1 MEILL
6 IRHGQ
11 SEADLINVHEG
22 RADYPL
28 TELGKEQAK
37 RLACR
42 LNEHC
47 PPDIIWTSTLKRA
60 SETATI
66 LADEVGCMLMNE
78 PNLMEYN
85 NGVLAGTPKETV
97 ASKYSNP
104 AEGRKPHERV
114 QNGESELE
122 FRMRAE
128 IVFSKILAES
138 YCVARIAIVS
148 HGGMISNLLKAF
160 LQLPVTANVSFYTG
174 DTGMHLLRKNG
185 EKHVLVSMNNTEHLI
200 KV

>member
-11 SEADLINVHEG
+11 SEADILHVHEG

-28 TELGKEQAK
+28 TDLGREQAK

-66 LADEVGCMLMNE
+66 LAEEVGCMLMKE
-78 PNLMEYN
+78 PNLMEFN
-85 NGVLAGTPKETV
+85 NGVLAGLPREV
-97 ASKYSNP
+97 AATKYP
-104 AEGRKPHERV
+104 LPPGGRKPHERI
-114 QNGESELE
+114 QNGESEIE
-122 FRMRAE
+122 FRMRVEMAL
-128 IVFSKILAES
+128 SKILAES
-138 YCVARIAIVS
+138 SAVVRIAIVS
-148 HGGMISNLLKAF
+148 HGGTISNLLRAI
-160 LQLPVTANVSFYTG
+160 LQLPVPTDVKFATG
-174 DTGMHLLRKNG
+174 DTGMHIVRKNDNG
-185 EKHVLVSMNNTEHLI
+185 LQIISLNNTEHLYNQ
-200 KV
+200 

>member
-11 SEADLINVHEG
+11 SEADIMNVHEG

-28 TELGKEQAK
+28 TDLGKEQAK
-37 RLACR
+37 SLACR

-66 LADEVGCMLMNE
+66 LADEVGCMLMKE

-85 NGVLAGTPKETV
+85 NGVLAGMPLEMAAT
-97 ASKYSNP
+97 KYPSP
-104 AEGRKPHERV
+104 PGGRKPHERV
-114 QNGESELE
+114 QDGESELE

-128 IVFSKILAES
+128 IVFSKIVAES

-148 HGGMISNLLKAF
+148 HGDMISNLLKAF
-160 LQLPVTANVSFYTG
+160 LQLPVTANVNFYTG

-185 EKHVLVSMNNTEHLI
+185 DKHTLVSMNNMEHLI

>member
-1 MEILL
+1 LEILL

-28 TELGKEQAK
+28 TDLGRAQAK

-42 LNEHC
+42 LNEFC
-47 PPDIIWTSTLKRA
+47 PPDIIWTSTLLRA

-66 LADEVGCMLMNE
+66 LADEVGCMLMKE

-85 NGVLAGTPKETV
+85 NGVLAGMPREIAAT
-97 ASKYSNP
+97 KYP
-104 AEGRKPHERV
+104 LPPEGRKPHERV
-114 QNGESELE
+114 HNGESELE

-128 IVFSKILAES
+128 IVFSKIMAES
-138 YCVARIAIVS
+138 YAVARIAIVS

-160 LQLPVTANVSFYTG
+160 LQLPVTANVSFFTG

-185 EKHVLVSMNNTEHLI
+185 EKHVLVSLNNMEHLF
-200 KV
+200 KS

>member
-28 TELGKEQAK
+28 TDLGREQAR

-47 PPDIIWTSTLKRA
+47 PPDIIWTSTLKMA

-66 LADEVGCMLMNE
+66 LADEVGCMLMKE
-78 PNLMEYN
+78 PGLMEYN
-85 NGVLAGTPKETV
+85 NGVLAGMHREV
-97 ASKYSNP
+97 AANKYP
-104 AEGRKPHERV
+104 LPLGGRKPHEKL

-122 FRMRAE
+122 FRMRTE
-128 IVFSKILAES
+128 IAFSKILSES
-138 YCVARIAIVS
+138 YAVARIAIVS
-148 HGGMISNLLKAF
+148 HGETISNLLKSF
-160 LQLPVTANVSFYTG
+160 MQLPVTANVSFYTG

-185 EKHVLVSMNNTEHLI
+185 DKCILISLNNTEHLI
-200 KV
+200 KL

>member
-28 TELGKEQAK
+28 TDLGREQAE

-42 LNEHC
+42 LNEYC

-66 LADEVGCMLMNE
+66 LADKVGCMLIKE

-85 NGVLAGTPKETV
+85 NGVLAGLPREV
-97 ASKYSNP
+97 AATKYP
-104 AEGRKPHERV
+104 IPPGGRKPHERV

-138 YCVARIAIVS
+138 YAVARIAIVS
-148 HGGMISNLLKAF
+148 HGGMTSNLLKAF
-160 LQLPVTANVSFYTG
+160 LQLPVTANVSFNTG
-174 DTGMHLLRKNG
+174 DTGMHLLRKMG
-185 EKHVLVSMNNTEHLI
+185 DKHMLVSLNNTEHLY